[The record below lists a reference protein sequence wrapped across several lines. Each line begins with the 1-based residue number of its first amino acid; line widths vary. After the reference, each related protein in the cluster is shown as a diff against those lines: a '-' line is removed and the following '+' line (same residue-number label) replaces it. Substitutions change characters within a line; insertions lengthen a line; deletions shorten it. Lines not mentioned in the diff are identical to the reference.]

1 MVQYHVKALQLT
13 NQKMEEK
20 KIFQSKK
27 ELLEYL
33 GKSPN
38 DRKLID
44 RMVARGEVKIGGW
57 VYELIQKVEVDELTE
72 LKSKNEELEKK
83 VKRQQDEIDM
93 LKEVLSNEQQT
104 DAEEAKIQREYR
116 EAKANRYQKAM
127 NLVIRTTYN
136 VIKPKL
142 GNRLEDYDEFRD
154 SILNSVKEQLGDDE

>member
-1 MVQYHVKALQLT
+1 
-13 NQKMEEK
+13 MESK
-20 KIFQSKK
+20 KIFQNQK
-27 ELLEYL
+27 EILEYL
-33 GKSPN
+33 GKNLN
-38 DRKLID
+38 DRNLIG
-44 RMVARGEVKIGGW
+44 RMIRKGEIKKTDDG
-57 VYELIQKVEVDELTE
+57 YELLPKVDDVELAE
-72 LKSKNEELEKK
+72 LKAKNEELEKK
-83 VKRQQDEIDM
+83 VKRQQDEIEM

-104 DAEEAKIQREYR
+104 DADEAKIQREYR

>member
-1 MVQYHVKALQLT
+1 MGS
-13 NQKMEEK
+13 K
-20 KIFQSKK
+20 KIFQNQK
-27 ELLEYL
+27 EILEYL
-33 GKSPN
+33 GKNPN
-38 DRKLID
+38 DRNLIA
-44 RMVARGEVKIGGW
+44 RMIRKGEIKKTDDW
-57 VYELIQKVEVDELTE
+57 YELLPKVDDGELAE
-72 LKSKNEELEKK
+72 LKVKNEELEKK
-83 VKRQQDEIDM
+83 VKRQQDEIEM

>member
-1 MVQYHVKALQLT
+1 MKQ
-13 NQKMEEK
+13 
-20 KIFQSKK
+20 
-27 ELLEYL
+27 
-33 GKSPN
+33 
-38 DRKLID
+38 
-44 RMVARGEVKIGGW
+44 
-57 VYELIQKVEVDELTE
+57 
-72 LKSKNEELEKK
+72 

-104 DAEEAKIQREYR
+104 DADEAKIQREYR

-154 SILNSVKEQLGDDE
+154 SILNSVKEQLGNDE

>member
-1 MVQYHVKALQLT
+1 
-13 NQKMEEK
+13 MEDR

-33 GKSPN
+33 GKSPK
-38 DRKLID
+38 DTRLID
-44 RMVARGEVKIGGW
+44 RMIARGEVEKWTDG
-57 VYELIQKVEVDELTE
+57 YELLPTPNPTEIERLRAEHEELT
-72 LKSKNEELEKK
+72 KK
-83 VKRQQDEIDM
+83 VKKQQDEIER
-93 LKEVLSNEQQT
+93 LKVVLLNEKDT
-104 DAEEAKIQREYR
+104 DEAKIQREYR

-154 SILNSVKEQLGDDE
+154 SILNSVKEQLGEDE

>member
-1 MVQYHVKALQLT
+1 
-13 NQKMEEK
+13 MEEK

-33 GKSPN
+33 GKSPK
-38 DRKLID
+38 DTRLVD
-44 RMVARGEVKIGGW
+44 RMIARGEVEKWTDG
-57 VYELIQKVEVDELTE
+57 YELLPTPTPAGIEKIRAEH
-72 LKSKNEELEKK
+72 EELVKK
-83 VKRQQDEIDM
+83 IKKQQDEIDM
-93 LKEVLSNEQQT
+93 LKEALSNVT

-116 EAKANRYQKAM
+116 EAKAIRYQKAM

>member
-1 MVQYHVKALQLT
+1 
-13 NQKMEEK
+13 MEEK

-33 GKSPN
+33 GKSPK
-38 DRKLID
+38 DTRLID
-44 RMVARGEVKIGGW
+44 RMIARGEVEKWTDG
-57 VYELIQKVEVDELTE
+57 YELLPKVDDGELAD
-72 LKSKNEELEKK
+72 LKTKNEELEKK
-83 VKRQQDEIDM
+83 VKRQQDEIEM

>member
-1 MVQYHVKALQLT
+1 
-13 NQKMEEK
+13 MESK
-20 KIFQSKK
+20 KIFQNQK
-27 ELLEYL
+27 EILEYL
-33 GKSPN
+33 GKNQN
-38 DRKLID
+38 DRNLIG
-44 RMVARGEVKIGGW
+44 RMIRKGEIKKTDDG
-57 VYELIQKVEVDELTE
+57 YELLPKVDDGELAE
-72 LKSKNEELEKK
+72 LKAKNEELEKK

-104 DAEEAKIQREYR
+104 DADEAKIQREYR